1 MQLPFHLTIVGCNG
15 NCIDQPKHPNLYE
28 IGVFCL
34 GNWYFNYKPAFLWG
48 AWSEWSTS
56 HALDK
61 SVGLFGCHLERKMTP
76 LEDFKEILKEKNI
89 SVPETT
95 LEFFRDLVDTQ
106 ADFILDSFL
115 RGNQVADKV

>member
-1 MQLPFHLTIVGCNG
+1 
-15 NCIDQPKHPNLYE
+15 
-28 IGVFCL
+28 
-34 GNWYFNYKPAFLWG
+34 
-48 AWSEWSTS
+48 
-56 HALDK
+56 
-61 SVGLFGCHLERKMTP
+61 MTP

-89 SVPETT
+89 SVPENT

>member
-1 MQLPFHLTIVGCNG
+1 M
-15 NCIDQPKHPNLYE
+15 
-28 IGVFCL
+28 
-34 GNWYFNYKPAFLWG
+34 
-48 AWSEWSTS
+48 
-56 HALDK
+56 
-61 SVGLFGCHLERKMTP
+61 GLFGCHLERKMTP

-89 SVPETT
+89 SVPENT